1 MKTFLY
7 QSDDG
12 MVTLEV
18 RSGAEHIEK
27 VLEDF
32 KQFLHHVGYHADNV
46 NAITYDR
53 GEEHSGLQL
62 DMFKDAESPL

>member
-18 RSGAEHIEK
+18 RSGADHIEK

-32 KQFLHHVGYHADNV
+32 KQFLHHVGYHADNID
-46 NAITYDR
+46 AISYDKDESR
-53 GEEHSGLQL
+53 QPLQL
-62 DMFKDAESPL
+62 ELPL